1 MTWYQALADCHSRG
15 MDLASV
21 ESEEEYNNTLSLI
34 KTVGKFQ
41 TEISWKYVTSL
52 VYLTLETW

>member
-1 MTWYQALADCHSRG
+1 

-41 TEISWKYVTSL
+41 TEISWEYVTSL
-52 VYLTLETW
+52 VFLTLETW

>member
-21 ESEEEYNNTLSLI
+21 ESEEEYNTLSLI

-52 VYLTLETW
+52 VYLNLETW